1 MNDLQNNKLLVL
13 VERHLV
19 LESQL
24 AAALAELNQALT
36 VVMSNAGLRG
46 PTPQDLQQLLPMSE
60 DLRGSAAEI
69 GRARQL
75 LLDRINAECESN
87 FTSIKDFVHSLPRSD
102 YVRVDGIRR
111 DILDRSAEAQA
122 NLVHNQAS
130 LYYTFDFHR
139 RYLAGVLQGDLDGH
153 HYGADGQPNEVNP
166 GNIIGKTC

>member
-1 MNDLQNNKLLVL
+1 M
-13 VERHLV
+13 
-19 LESQL
+19 
-24 AAALAELNQALT
+24 
-36 VVMSNAGLRG
+36 
-46 PTPQDLQQLLPMSE
+46 
-60 DLRGSAAEI
+60 
-69 GRARQL
+69 RQL